1 MSRNP
6 SLLPGKKLS
15 IYLSDMMYPVYK
27 LKSRVTIYSL
37 EVLLAQEMC
46 FSFFIKLQ
54 LNCILEKV
62 RFSNLLLR
70 YFSRLNCFM
79 LHHL

>member
-46 FSFFIKLQ
+46 FSFFIKL
-54 LNCILEKV
+54 
-62 RFSNLLLR
+62 
-70 YFSRLNCFM
+70 
-79 LHHL
+79 